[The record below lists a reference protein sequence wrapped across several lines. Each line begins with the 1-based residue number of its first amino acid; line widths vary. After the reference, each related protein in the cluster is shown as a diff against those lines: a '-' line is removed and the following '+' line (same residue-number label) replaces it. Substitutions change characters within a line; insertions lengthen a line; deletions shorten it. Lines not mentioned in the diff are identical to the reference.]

1 MGSVNNT
8 VHYCSVSKD
17 NRILYRYSGGVHEIE
32 NLAALCLER
41 IPPFHKWYLERIGK
55 RTFGFLMNDGYV
67 YFTIVDEDVENSCVR
82 QFLENLKDEFEN
94 VAKMDSRGGSSGL
107 ASRSLQ
113 EQLVPAIHRLIT
125 SLQLGSHSGND
136 QKSPNSSFHHSGLS
150 SLPSNANTQSEAAS
164 STESHSL
171 DGYSRPEK
179 KKKKKRLN
187 DQQIGVRDTEVGE
200 RWNSTGREVQFDS
213 TLLASDN
220 QNGSASSISQQ
231 REMVSMRI
239 RSEYQDIQKKWRRQV
254 RIVLAIYAAVCLI
267 LFLTWVLV
275 CGGIRC
281 HK

>member
-8 VHYCSVSKD
+8 VHYFSVSKD
-17 NRILYRYSGGVHEIE
+17 NRILYGYSGGVHEIE

-41 IPPFHKWYLERIGK
+41 IPSFHKWYLERIAK

-67 YFTIVDEDVENSCVR
+67 FFTIVDEDVENSCVL

-94 VAKMDSRGGSSGL
+94 VAKMDSRGSSSGL

-113 EQLVPAIHRLIT
+113 EQLAPAIHHLIT

-136 QKSPNSSFHHSGLS
+136 RKSPNSSFHHSGLS

-164 STESHSL
+164 STESHLL
-171 DGYSRPEK
+171 DRSSKHEK
-179 KKKKKRLN
+179 KKRPN

-200 RWNSTGREVQFDS
+200 RWNSTGREVQLDS

-231 REMVSMRI
+231 REIVSMRI

-254 RIVLAIYAAVCLI
+254 RIVLGIYAAVCLI
-267 LFLTWVLV
+267 LFFIWLSV
-275 CGGIRC
+275 CGGITC